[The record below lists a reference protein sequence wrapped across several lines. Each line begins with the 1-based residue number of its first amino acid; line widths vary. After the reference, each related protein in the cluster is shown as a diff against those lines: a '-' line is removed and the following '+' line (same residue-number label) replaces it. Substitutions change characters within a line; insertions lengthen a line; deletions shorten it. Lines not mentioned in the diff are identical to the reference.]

1 MKLIGL
7 MLYSVY
13 ASVPAFIYLFP
24 GIMTYIVFSHID
36 LAPSNVDLSKPQN
49 LLNYTSNFYF
59 NVEEGVSVGV
69 WHTLPASQWED
80 AKGKSPEWYR
90 STLGDG
96 SPVILYLHGQR
107 ETRALGYRVDLV
119 KVLSAAGYHVISFDY
134 RGFGDST
141 GNPTEAGLTR
151 DSVSLYHWVKNHSRG
166 LVCVWGHSLGA
177 AVATNTVVKLQ
188 EQGSAVD
195 ALVLHAP
202 FTSFK
207 EVIFTSSFAKFYQY
221 LPGFEKLV
229 CSILDKINVSFS
241 NDKNVKILT
250 CPTLFIHSKDDDT
263 VPFEMGVRL
272 FKIALQAKKD
282 NNRNVTVEMI
292 TYSADLGY
300 LHSHIYRDP
309 NLPNVIGKFLQNL
322 TTSALPPPQ

>member
-1 MKLIGL
+1 MKIVVLIL
-7 MLYSVY
+7 IAVY
-13 ASVPAFIYLFP
+13 ASVPALLYLFP
-24 GIMTYIVFSHID
+24 PIMIYIVFSHYM
-36 LAPSNVDLSKPQN
+36 LFPLVVDLSKPKDV
-49 LLNYTSNFYF
+49 LNYTSNFYF
-59 NVEEGVSVGV
+59 DVEEGIKLGV
-69 WHTLPASQWED
+69 WHTLPASQWEE
-80 AKGKSPEWYR
+80 AEGKSRQWYR
-90 STLGDG
+90 DALGDG
-96 SPVILYLHGQR
+96 SPVILYLHGQKQ
-107 ETRALGYRVDLV
+107 TRALDYRVELV

-141 GNPTEAGLTR
+141 GSPTEAGLTR

-166 LVCVWGHSLGA
+166 LVCVWGHSLGT

-202 FTSFK
+202 FTSMK
-207 EVIFTSSFAKFYQY
+207 EIISYSTFTKFYNF
-221 LPGFEKLV
+221 LPGFHDLL
-229 CSILDKINVSFS
+229 CNILDNVNVVLA

-272 FKIALQAKKD
+272 FKIALQAKKY
-282 NNRNVTVEMI
+282 NNRDAPVEMI

-300 LHSHIYRDP
+300 LHNHIYRDP

-322 TTSALPPPQ
+322 RE